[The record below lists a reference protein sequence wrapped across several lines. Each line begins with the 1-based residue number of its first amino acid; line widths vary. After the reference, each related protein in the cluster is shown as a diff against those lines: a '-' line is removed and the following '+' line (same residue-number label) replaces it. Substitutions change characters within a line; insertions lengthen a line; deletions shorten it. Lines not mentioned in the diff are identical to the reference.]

1 MEPRVG
7 KSRCKEL
14 EHRNSQTVLSCSIAR
29 AEWVIEASDSWI
41 LDAKES
47 SRLGGRRKE
56 GYLVNTEFHS
66 HAPHVL
72 SKLLRFALPIHNV
85 HC

>member
-29 AEWVIEASDSWI
+29 AEWVIEAPDFWI

-47 SRLGGRRKE
+47 SMAGGKKA
-56 GYLVNTEFHS
+56 V
-66 HAPHVL
+66 
-72 SKLLRFALPIHNV
+72 
-85 HC
+85 